1 MGGIARGAENG
12 RIIGQ
17 NNAPAAGLICG
28 RPTMTNGDKIR
39 SWDDDQLALWCF
51 CLECADEHGSLMDWV
66 DFLKRECKDGQQ

>member
-1 MGGIARGAENG
+1 
-12 RIIGQ
+12 
-17 NNAPAAGLICG
+17 
-28 RPTMTNGDKIR
+28 MTNGDKIR